1 MNEPSDPAREP
12 LWHGY
17 SYTDIDDIARLV
29 IRVDRYRKDMDT
41 TERYLEV
48 RFAIIEFLATATDRP
63 SHQDL
68 VGAGRHGSDAH
79 VRSEMHTH
87 GWDRRR
93 LDLGSGALPGFHR
106 FWQDSGR
113 MPMDERVVER
123 IAVRQVWPTL
133 TLAQQQ
139 AVMALALTDDHVA
152 AARQLGIPYGNYA
165 SRLRN
170 ARIRFHALWH
180 EHETPRRPRRDK
192 RVLNRV
198 AVDSRGKRRLTESE
212 VEVLRDRVA
221 AGEKQYLL
229 AAEVGYTPGA
239 LSYVLRGRRRAA
251 PDVDASRALL
261 DTLNNPEA
269 SDEDR

>member
-1 MNEPSDPAREP
+1 MTGPIDPARVP

-17 SYTDIDDIARLV
+17 SYEDIDAIARLV
-29 IRVDRYRKDMDT
+29 IRVDRYRKDADAAD
-41 TERYLEV
+41 RYAAI
-48 RFAIIEFLATATDRP
+48 RFAVIEHLATAGERP
-63 SHQDL
+63 ARQDL
-68 VGAGRHGSDAH
+68 INAGRRGADLH
-79 VRSEMHTH
+79 VRAEMHHH

-93 LDLGSGALPGFHR
+93 IELGSGALPGFQR
-106 FWQDSGR
+106 YWQASGR
-113 MPMDERVVER
+113 TPIDERVVER

-139 AVMALALTDDHVA
+139 AVMALALTDDHAA
-152 AARQLGIPYGNYA
+152 AARQLGIPLGNYS

-170 ARIRFHALWH
+170 ARIRFHGLWH

-212 VEVLRDRVA
+212 VEALRERVA
-221 AGEKQYLL
+221 AGEKQNAL

-239 LSYVLRGRRRAA
+239 LSYVLRGRRKAA
-251 PDVDASRALL
+251 PDRERD
-261 DTLNNPEA
+261 
-269 SDEDR
+269 